1 MKQDNPCFCYSIA
14 NPAKAYK
21 SGLRHYPE
29 KGRTEDSMK
38 NSMRKIWI
46 IMSLCSLFLLYGCGG
61 EELSEDDLVDGRE
74 TVREQGKEDVEAGNF
89 PLFWENTSQG
99 EGKFYTLPELEGE
112 VKELLGDNYWP
123 EVNLSAAELEK
134 LTGITEDMYV
144 DFLAERQMLDAHIDT
159 MIIIHAKEDYVGTIE
174 QAIETYRSGLIEQNK
189 NYPQNLSKARASRI
203 ETINDYIC
211 FVQLGADTT
220 SLADRGNEAVMAH
233 CLEENEKALYVLE
246 QAILQ

>member
-1 MKQDNPCFCYSIA
+1 
-14 NPAKAYK
+14 
-21 SGLRHYPE
+21 
-29 KGRTEDSMK
+29 MK
-38 NSMRKIWI
+38 NSICKIKI
-46 IMSLCSLFLLYGCGG
+46 FMLICSLILLCGCGEKKLA
-61 EELSEDDLVDGRE
+61 EEDLVDGRE
-74 TVREQGKEDVEAGNF
+74 MAGQQNMEEVEAGNF
-89 PLFWENTSQG
+89 PLFWESTG
-99 EGKFYTLPELEGE
+99 EGERQFYTLPELEEE

-144 DFLAERQMLDAHIDT
+144 DFLAERQILDAHIDT
-159 MIIIHAKEDYVGTIE
+159 LIIIHAKDDYVGTIE

-220 SLADRGNEAVMAH
+220 ALADRGNEAVMAH

>member
-1 MKQDNPCFCYSIA
+1 
-14 NPAKAYK
+14 
-21 SGLRHYPE
+21 
-29 KGRTEDSMK
+29 MK
-38 NSMRKIWI
+38 NSMRKIMI
-46 IMSLCSLFLLYGCGG
+46 IMIIGSLFLLSGCG
-61 EELSEDDLVDGRE
+61 EDNMSEDELVDGRE
-74 TVREQGKEDVEAGNF
+74 TVREQDVEDVEAGNF
-89 PLFWENTSQG
+89 PLIWESTGQG
-99 EGKFYTLPELEGE
+99 ERQFYTLVELEGE

-144 DFLAERQMLDAHIDT
+144 EFLAERQILDAHIDT
-159 MIIIHAKEDYVGTIE
+159 MIIIHAKEDYVGAIE

-220 SLADRGNEAVMAH
+220 ALADRGNEAVMAH

>member
-1 MKQDNPCFCYSIA
+1 MHKLTIMIVIFC
-14 NPAKAYK
+14 
-21 SGLRHYPE
+21 
-29 KGRTEDSMK
+29 
-38 NSMRKIWI
+38 
-46 IMSLCSLFLLYGCGG
+46 FLLLSGCGQ
-61 EELSEDDLVDGRE
+61 EELAEEDLVDGRE
-74 TVREQGKEDVEAGNF
+74 TVGEQRAEEVEAGNF
-89 PLFWENTSQG
+89 PLFWDGAG
-99 EGKFYTLPELEGE
+99 EGGRQFYTLPELEEE

-123 EVNLSAAELEK
+123 EVNISSSELER

-159 MIIIHAKEDYVGTIE
+159 LIIIHAKEDYVGTIE
-174 QAIETYRSGLIEQNK
+174 QAIETYRNGLIEQNK

-211 FVQLGADTT
+211 FVQLGAGTT
-220 SLADRGNEAVMAH
+220 PLADRGNEAVMAH

>member
-1 MKQDNPCFCYSIA
+1 MHKLTIMIVIFC
-14 NPAKAYK
+14 
-21 SGLRHYPE
+21 
-29 KGRTEDSMK
+29 
-38 NSMRKIWI
+38 
-46 IMSLCSLFLLYGCGG
+46 FLLLSGCGQ
-61 EELSEDDLVDGRE
+61 EELAEEDLVDGRE
-74 TVREQGKEDVEAGNF
+74 TVGEQRAEEVEAGNF
-89 PLFWENTSQG
+89 PLLGDG
-99 EGKFYTLPELEGE
+99 EGERQFYTLPELEEE

-123 EVNLSAAELEK
+123 EVNLSAAELER

-220 SLADRGNEAVMAH
+220 PLADRGNEAVMAH

>member
-1 MKQDNPCFCYSIA
+1 M
-14 NPAKAYK
+14 
-21 SGLRHYPE
+21 E
-29 KGRTEDSMK
+29 
-38 NSMRKIWI
+38 NSMCKIKI
-46 IMSLCSLFLLYGCGG
+46 FMLICGLFILCGCGQ
-61 EELSEDDLVDGRE
+61 EELAEEDLVDSRE
-74 TVREQGKEDVEAGNF
+74 AVGEQSMEEVEAGNF
-89 PLFWENTSQG
+89 PLFWDGAG
-99 EGKFYTLPELEGE
+99 EGGRQFYTLPELEEE

-123 EVNLSAAELEK
+123 EVNISSSELER

-144 DFLAERQMLDAHIDT
+144 DFLAERQMFDAHIDT
-159 MIIIHAKEDYVGTIE
+159 LIIIHAKEDYVGKIE
-174 QAIETYRSGLIEQNK
+174 QAIETYRNGLIEQNK

-220 SLADRGNEAVMAH
+220 PLADRGNEAVMAH

>member
-1 MKQDNPCFCYSIA
+1 MHKTMILIMVL
-14 NPAKAYK
+14 
-21 SGLRHYPE
+21 GL
-29 KGRTEDSMK
+29 G
-38 NSMRKIWI
+38 
-46 IMSLCSLFLLYGCGG
+46 FLTGCGG
-61 EELSEDDLVDGRE
+61 ENLSEDELVDGRE
-74 TVREQGKEDVEAGNF
+74 TVREQDVEDVEAGNF
-89 PLFWENTSQG
+89 PLFWENTGQG
-99 EGKFYTLPELEGE
+99 ERQFYTLVQLEGE

-144 DFLAERQMLDAHIDT
+144 DFLAERQILDAHIDT

-174 QAIETYRSGLIEQNK
+174 QAIETYRSGLIEQNR

-220 SLADRGNEAVMAH
+220 ALADRGNEAVMTH

>member
-1 MKQDNPCFCYSIA
+1 MYKKIIIIA
-14 NPAKAYK
+14 AF
-21 SGLRHYPE
+21 GL
-29 KGRTEDSMK
+29 
-38 NSMRKIWI
+38 
-46 IMSLCSLFLLYGCGG
+46 LFLTSCGK
-61 EELSEDDLVDGRE
+61 EELAEEDLVDGRGI
-74 TVREQGKEDVEAGNF
+74 VGEQNAEEVAAGNF
-89 PLFWENTSQG
+89 PLFWESAG
-99 EGKFYTLPELEGE
+99 EGEREFYTLPELEEE

-123 EVNLSAAELEK
+123 EVNLSAAELERM
-134 LTGITEDMYV
+134 TGITEDMYV
-144 DFLAERQMLDAHIDT
+144 DFLAERQILDAHIDT

-174 QAIETYRSGLIEQNK
+174 QAIESYRSGLIEQNN

>member
-1 MKQDNPCFCYSIA
+1 
-14 NPAKAYK
+14 
-21 SGLRHYPE
+21 
-29 KGRTEDSMK
+29 MK
-38 NSMRKIWI
+38 NSMCKMKI
-46 IMSLCSLFLLYGCGG
+46 IMLVCSLFLLVGCGE
-61 EELSEDDLVDGRE
+61 EELSEEDLVDGRE
-74 TVREQGKEDVEAGNF
+74 SVREQNVEEVEAGNF
-89 PLFWENTSQG
+89 PLFWESTSQG
-99 EGKFYTLPELEGE
+99 EGEFYTLPELERE

-123 EVNLSAAELEK
+123 EVNLSSAELER

-144 DFLAERQMLDAHIDT
+144 DFLAERQILDAHIDT

-174 QAIETYRSGLIEQNK
+174 QAIESYRSGLIEQNK

-220 SLADRGNEAVMAH
+220 ALADRGDEAVMAH

>member
-1 MKQDNPCFCYSIA
+1 MHK
-14 NPAKAYK
+14 
-21 SGLRHYPE
+21 L
-29 KGRTEDSMK
+29 T
-38 NSMRKIWI
+38 
-46 IMSLCSLFLLYGCGG
+46 IMIVIFSFLLLSGCGQ
-61 EELSEDDLVDGRE
+61 EELAEEDLVDGRE
-74 TVREQGKEDVEAGNF
+74 TVGEQRAEEVEAGNV
-89 PLFWENTSQG
+89 PLFWDG
-99 EGKFYTLPELEGE
+99 EEERQFYTLPELEEE

-123 EVNLSAAELEK
+123 EVNLSAAELER

-220 SLADRGNEAVMAH
+220 PLADRGNEAVMAH